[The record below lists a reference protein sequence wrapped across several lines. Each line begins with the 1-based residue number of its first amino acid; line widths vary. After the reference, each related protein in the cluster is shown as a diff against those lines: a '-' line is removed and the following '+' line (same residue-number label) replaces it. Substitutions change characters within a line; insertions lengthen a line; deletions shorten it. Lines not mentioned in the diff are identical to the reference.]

1 MKKIPSLSLALVI
14 AFAFS
19 AWCVPA
25 SAGTIVMKVAHVT
38 AQDHP
43 IQKGLEFF
51 RDRVAELTDGAI
63 KVDIYSSGVLGGDQE
78 ELQQVILGTL
88 DMAVINGISIW
99 GSMDPRAGV
108 EELPFI
114 FKNEQHAYKNLDGKF
129 GAMLRDEIITPSG
142 VKFLNYWENGFRHFT
157 NSKRAIQTP
166 ADMQG
171 IKFRSAESEIRIQM
185 FRTLGSSAIPMP
197 FPELFTALQQ
207 KTIDG
212 QENPLTTIWAS
223 KFFEVQKYLTLSGH
237 IYSACVFIINPAL
250 WNSLSPDIQ
259 AAIQKAAD
267 EARDFERKLNADQ
280 CAGLVEQLKEAGM
293 DVSEINK
300 DLFVETCKPVWDG
313 FVKKFG
319 SGFIDAFVD

>member
-1 MKKIPSLSLALVI
+1 MKRISGVCLGLALVVGVLGWT
-14 AFAFS
+14 AT
-19 AWCVPA
+19 A
-25 SAGTIVMKVAHVT
+25 SAGTIVFKVAHVT

-43 IQKGLEFF
+43 IQKGLEHF
-51 RDRVAELTDGAI
+51 RDRVAELTNGEVT
-63 KVDIYSSGVLGGDQE
+63 VDIYSSGVLGGDQE

-99 GSMDPRAGV
+99 GSMDPRAGI

-114 FKNEQHAYKNLDGKF
+114 FKNEEHAYKNLDGKF
-129 GAMLRDEIITPSG
+129 GDLIRDQIINPSG
-142 VKFLNYWENGFRHFT
+142 VTFLNYWENGFRHFT
-157 NSKRAIQTP
+157 NSKNAIVEP
-166 ADMQG
+166 KDMQG

-185 FRTLGSSAIPMP
+185 FNALGSSAIPMP

-223 KFFEVQKYLTLSGH
+223 KFYEVQKYLTLSGH

-250 WNSLSPDIQ
+250 WNSLSPEIQ
-259 AAIQKAAD
+259 AAVQQAAD
-267 EARDFERKLNADQ
+267 EARDFERALNAEQ
-280 CAGLVEQLKEAGM
+280 CASMVKKLEEVGM
-293 DVSEINK
+293 VVSEIDK
-300 DLFVETCKPVWDG
+300 DKFIEACKPVWDG

-319 SGFIDAFVD
+319 SELIDAFVD